1 MPVNNSG
8 MNVYQRNYQPVKI
21 RGLFVFLLSALL
33 IFNVIAQSDEIAL
46 EQALYNLQDVAF
58 KKISG
63 SGDPYLKYALKIR
76 QPLDHH
82 NPESKFYYQ
91 QVILTHR
98 GFDKPTVM
106 NINGYDI
113 FKAKN
118 EIVEMLHAN
127 ELNIEYRYFGE
138 SVPETLQWQYLNYDQ
153 VSNDLHKIN
162 QMFRTLYQGKWI
174 STGISRGGQT
184 TIIYRY
190 FYPRDVD
197 LAIPYVAPM
206 NKGLEDKRI
215 YAFLDTMGS
224 PECRQRI
231 HDFQVNLLKNEPEML
246 QKLKWYAIGKN
257 IRFNYLGS
265 VGKAFEY
272 AVLEYPFSFWQVGY
286 TSCDKIPASQS
297 ADVMLEH
304 MLQIVDLDFYS
315 DAKMTEF
322 AVHYYQNMTEGGYY
336 GYQAEPFKKYLHYIK
351 EPEPSAT
358 FPPKSE
364 SYKPFD
370 SSLMDKIFTWLD
382 KEGNNFIYVY
392 GGRDTWSACRVT
404 VSNNV
409 NSKLYMVPGAN
420 HFEARIINMPAGMQN
435 DIASMMKKMA
445 AVEADLH
452 ALNSF

>member
-1 MPVNNSG
+1 MKMKNDFP
-8 MNVYQRNYQPVKI
+8 QQITVKGI
-21 RGLFVFLLSALL
+21 FVLLLAVFLA
-33 IFNVIAQSDEIAL
+33 FNVIAQSDETAL
-46 EQALYNLQDVAF
+46 EQALYNLPDVTF
-58 KKISG
+58 KKISDP
-63 SGDPYLKYALKIR
+63 GDPYLKYALKIR

-82 NPESKFYYQ
+82 DHASKFYYQ

-106 NINGYDI
+106 NINGYEI
-113 FKAKN
+113 YKAKN

-138 SVPETLQWQYLNYDQ
+138 SVPETLQWKYLNYDQ
-153 VSNDLHKIN
+153 VSNDLHRIN
-162 QMFRTLYQGKWI
+162 QMFKTFYTRKWI

-190 FYPRDVD
+190 FYPQDVD
-197 LAIPYVAPM
+197 MAIPYVAPM
-206 NKGLEDKRI
+206 NKSLEDKRI

-231 HDFQVNLLKNEPEML
+231 YDFQVNLLKNEPEIL
-246 QKLKWYAIGKN
+246 EKLKWYAKGKN
-257 IRFNYLGS
+257 NQFNYLGS
-265 VGKAFEY
+265 LGKAFEY

-286 TSCDKIPASQS
+286 TPCDKIPEDKPE
-297 ADVMLEH
+297 DVMLEH
-304 MLQIVDLDFYS
+304 LLEIVDLDFFS
-315 DAKMTEF
+315 DKTMTGF

-336 GYQAEPFKKYLHYIK
+336 GYNAVPFKKYLHYIK

-370 SSLMDKIFTWLD
+370 SSLMDKIFAWLD

-392 GGRDTWSACRVT
+392 GGRDTWSACRVS
-404 VSNNV
+404 VSINV
-409 NSKLYMVPGAN
+409 NSRLFMVPGAN
-420 HFEARIINMPAGMQN
+420 HYEARVINMTAAMQKEFAGVMN
-435 DIASMMKKMA
+435 NMLGA
-445 AVEADLH
+445 EADLSVLKTFH
-452 ALNSF
+452 SSK

>member
-1 MPVNNSG
+1 MKKMIVSLIA
-8 MNVYQRNYQPVKI
+8 VF
-21 RGLFVFLLSALL
+21 FVFNA
-33 IFNVIAQSDEIAL
+33 NAQSDEKAI
-46 EQALYNLQDVAF
+46 EQALYNLPDVTF

-63 SGDPYLKYALKIR
+63 PDERYLQYALKIR

-82 NPESKFYYQ
+82 DPASKYYYE

-106 NINGYDI
+106 NINGYEI
-113 FKAKN
+113 YKAKN

-138 SVPETLQWQYLNYDQ
+138 SVPDKLQWQYLNYDQ
-153 VSNDLHKIN
+153 VSNDLHHIN
-162 QMFRTLYQGKWI
+162 QIFRSVYPGKWI

-190 FYPRDVD
+190 FYPDDVD
-197 LAIPYVAPM
+197 VSIPYVAPM

-224 PECRQRI
+224 SECRHRI
-231 HDFQVNLLKNEPEML
+231 YEFQVNLLKNEPEIL
-246 QKLKWYAIGKN
+246 EKLKWYAKGKN
-257 IRFNYLGS
+257 IHFNYLGS
-265 VGKAFEY
+265 LGKAFEY

-286 TSCDKIPASQS
+286 ISCDKIPENQPE
-297 ADVMLEH
+297 DVMLEH
-304 MLQIVDLDFYS
+304 MLEIVDLDFYS
-315 DAKMTEF
+315 DKTMTAY

-336 GYQAEPFKKYLHYIK
+336 GYNAIPFKKYLHYIN

-358 FPPKSE
+358 FPPRSE
-364 SYKPFD
+364 SYKAFD
-370 SSLMDKIFTWLD
+370 SSLMDNIFSWLE
-382 KEGNNFIYVY
+382 KEGNNFMYVY
-392 GGRDTWSACRVT
+392 GGRDTWSACRVS

-409 NSKLYMVPGAN
+409 NSQLYMVPEAN
-420 HFEARIINMPAGMQN
+420 HYEARVINMPADMQN
-435 DIASMMKKMA
+435 NFAATLKKMA
-445 AVEADLH
+445 GIEVDLH

>member
-1 MPVNNSG
+1 MKPEINYSQQMPLKSF
-8 MNVYQRNYQPVKI
+8 
-21 RGLFVFLLSALL
+21 FVFLLTVFLVLNA
-33 IFNVIAQSDEIAL
+33 NAHSDEAVL
-46 EQALYNLQDVAF
+46 EQDLYNLPDVTF

-63 SGDPYLKYALKIR
+63 PDDPYLKYELSIR

-91 QVILTHR
+91 KVIFTHR
-98 GFDKPTVM
+98 GFERPTVM
-106 NINGYDI
+106 NINGYELYN
-113 FKAKN
+113 AKN

-138 SVPETLQWQYLNYDQ
+138 SVPEKMQWEYLNYDQ
-153 VSNDLHKIN
+153 VSNDLHRIN
-162 QMFRTLYQGKWI
+162 QIFKTLYSGKWI

-190 FYPRDVD
+190 FFPDDVD
-197 LAIPYVAPM
+197 LSIPYVAPM
-206 NKGLEDKRI
+206 NKSLEDKRI

-224 PECRQRI
+224 SECRHRI
-231 HDFQVNLLKNEPEML
+231 TDFQLNLLKHEPEML
-246 QKLKWYAIGKN
+246 EKLKWYARGKN
-257 IRFNYLGS
+257 IQFNYLGS
-265 VGKAFEY
+265 LGKAFEY

-286 TSCDKIPASQS
+286 TPCDKIPQNQS
-297 ADVMLEH
+297 GDVLLEH
-304 MLQIVDLDFYS
+304 MLEIVDLDFYS
-315 DAKMTEF
+315 DKSITGF

-336 GYQAEPFKKYLHYIK
+336 GYNAVPFKKYLHYIK

-370 SSLMDKIFTWLD
+370 SSLMVKIFSWLD

-404 VSNNV
+404 VSKNV
-409 NSKLYMVPGAN
+409 NSRLYMVPGAN
-420 HFEARIINMPAGMQN
+420 HFEARVINMPAEMRDN
-435 DIASMMKKMA
+435 FASALKNMTGI
-445 AVEADLH
+445 EADFH